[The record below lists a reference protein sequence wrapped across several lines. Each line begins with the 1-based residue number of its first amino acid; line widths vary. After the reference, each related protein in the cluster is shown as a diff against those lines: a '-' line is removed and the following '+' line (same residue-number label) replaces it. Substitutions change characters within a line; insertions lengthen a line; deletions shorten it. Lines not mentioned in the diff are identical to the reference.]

1 MKKLLFFAIIAAGTL
16 GAQTTVTAPSAT
28 TYQVTLA
35 WTLAADCTSTTPC
48 VVIPYRQVGASC
60 PSTVAGS
67 TGWTQLLATIGQ
79 ATGTTDTSVTP
90 GTSYEYFVEAQ
101 YAGQTGLSGPSNCIV
116 VAVPL
121 VPNPP
126 SSVTGGVN

>member
-1 MKKLLFFAIIAAGTL
+1 MKKIALLMFLLAATL
-16 GAQTTVTAPSAT
+16 AAQTTVTAPSAT
-28 TYQVTLA
+28 AYQVSLA
-35 WTLAADCTSTTPC
+35 WTLAADCTSAAPC
-48 VVIPYRQVGASC
+48 VVIPYRQAGTSC

-67 TGWTQLLATIGQ
+67 TGWTQLPATIGQ

-90 GTSYEYFVEAQ
+90 GTTYEYFVEAE
-101 YAGQTGLSGPSNCIV
+101 YTGQTGMSGPSNCIV

-126 SSVTGGVN
+126 SGVTGSAN